1 MKKLHVLILKS
12 FIGPLLMTFAICLA
26 LLLMQF
32 LWRYVDDLVG
42 KGLSAHTVIELMLWA
57 SCSLVPMALPLAI
70 LLAALMTFGNLG
82 ENYELLA
89 LKSAGI
95 SLIRIMKPLIIVS
108 SLLVVVAFLFANYAL
123 PFANLKMRS
132 LLYDIQQSR
141 PELQIREGV
150 FYNGIENYSIKIGD
164 KDPKTNKLSE
174 VYIYDHSAG
183 RGNTSVT
190 FADSGYIKVTD
201 DKRYLMMTLLNGY
214 SYSDVQ
220 KQRNSVK
227 ETYPFRRD
235 RFDKEV
241 ITIEL
246 VGFGLQRTDESLFK
260 SNMQMLNLN
269 QLSYAADS
277 LTKQLKTEKEDFKL
291 QTLRSDVFR
300 PYKRFKQPNDTIK
313 KKATIN
319 IVANKIPV
327 PLPSAIKVKQNE
339 NINIT
344 QAFHKWIS
352 KDTISRLAYLSVKEQ
367 MLKDTIEKNY
377 TLNIDSF
384 VAAQSTAEKASILG
398 RALEE
403 ARLAS
408 GMVESQKILQYN
420 RQKRLNKHNI
430 EWHRKFTL
438 SLACIIFFF
447 VGAPFGAIVRK
458 GGLGMPVVISVIFF
472 VLYYV
477 ISMSGEKF
485 VKESVLPAWQGMWIS
500 TMILLPLGIYLT
512 YKATNDSPIMSFEVY
527 IDKLK
532 KLFFPARHK
541 KKLAQEKVQNKI
553 DRDAF

>member
-1 MKKLHVLILKS
+1 
-12 FIGPLLMTFAICLA
+12 MTFVICLV

-42 KGLSAHTVIELMLWA
+42 KGLSANTVVELMLWA

-95 SLIRIMKPLIIVS
+95 SLTRIMKPLIVITGA
-108 SLLVVVAFLFANYAL
+108 LAIIAFFFANYAL
-123 PFANLKMRS
+123 PYANLKMRS

-164 KDPKTNKLSE
+164 KNPKNNKLSDI
-174 VYIYDHSAG
+174 YIYDHSAG
-183 RGNTSVT
+183 RGNSSVT
-190 FADSGYIKVTD
+190 YADSGYIKVTD
-201 DKRYLMMTLLNGY
+201 DKRYLVMTLFNGY

-220 KQRNSVK
+220 KQRNSIR

-235 RFDKEV
+235 RFEKEV
-241 ITIEL
+241 VTIEL
-246 VGFGLQRTDESLFK
+246 VGFGLQRTDENLFK
-260 SNMQMLNLN
+260 SNMQMLNLA

-277 LTKQLKTEKEDFKL
+277 LSYMLRQEKQDFEN
-291 QTLRSDVFR
+291 QTFKSDAFR
-300 PYKRFKQPNDTIK
+300 PYKRYKSPSDTAKRAVLAIKKDIPYAYNSTNEQQKNIKKAKDILKSRTIDKWLKQDSFTLTAYKPTIK
-313 KKATIN
+313 LNT
-319 IVANKIPV
+319 V
-327 PLPSAIKVKQNE
+327 
-339 NINIT
+339 
-344 QAFHKWIS
+344 
-352 KDTISRLAYLSVKEQ
+352 KDTIAKQ
-367 MLKDTIEKNY
+367 Y
-377 TLNIDSF
+377 TVNIDSLL
-384 VAAQSTAEKASILG
+384 ATLSTSEKASYIG

-403 ARLAS
+403 ARITS
-408 GMVESQKILQYN
+408 GVIESEKIVQYN
-420 RQKRLNKHNI
+420 KQKRLNKHNI
-430 EWHRKFTL
+430 EWHRKFAL

-447 VGAPFGAIVRK
+447 IGAPFGAIVRK

-512 YKATNDSPIMSFEVY
+512 YKATHDSPIMSIEVY
-527 IDKLK
+527 TNKIQKL
-532 KLFFPARHK
+532 LFPKAYK
-541 KKLAQEKVQNKI
+541 KKLEEEKAQNKI